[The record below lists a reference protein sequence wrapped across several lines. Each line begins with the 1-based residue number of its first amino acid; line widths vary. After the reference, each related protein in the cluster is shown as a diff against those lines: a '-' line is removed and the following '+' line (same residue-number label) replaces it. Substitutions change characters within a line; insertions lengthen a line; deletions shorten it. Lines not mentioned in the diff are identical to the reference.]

1 MNMHA
6 GIVDVVTTEN
16 RGHDI
21 EFHVERLLDRLIY
34 VSKNAPEPIKAQAL
48 VYKDSMRAVLLDG
61 MKRAIQSDRTTIAA
75 ILSKN
80 GMPEA
85 ASAILKG

>member
-6 GIVDVVTTEN
+6 GTVGVVTTEN

-48 VYKDSMRAVLLDG
+48 VYKDSMRAILLDG
-61 MKRAIQSDRTTIAA
+61 IKRAIQSDRTTIAA
-75 ILSKN
+75 MLSRN

-85 ASAILKG
+85 AAAILKG